1 MTAIRAAGRCLVAA
15 WLLVALL
22 LLGMDGRLLLSL
34 ILSAPVTLLTLGIG
48 ALVRQQRAP
57 SLHFSSRPKLPDR
70 YRVADDLRQPLAVV
84 VAVAEQEAARGH

>member
-1 MTAIRAAGRCLVAA
+1 MVAIRAAGRCLVAG

-34 ILSAPVTLLTLGIG
+34 ILSAPVTVLALGIG

-57 SLHFSSRPKLPDR
+57 SMLDAGPKLPHR
-70 YRVADDLRQPLAVV
+70 YRVADDLALPLAVV
-84 VAVAEQEAARGH
+84 VEAAEQEAER